1 MTNAEYRKNDETR
14 MTNGSSECAVP
25 SSFVIWVSI
34 VIPSF
39 VIRHFRVA

>member
-1 MTNAEYRKNDETR
+1 MTNAECRRNDEAR

-25 SSFVIWVSI
+25 SSFVIWVSF

-39 VIRHFRVA
+39 VIPDFRVA

>member
-1 MTNAEYRKNDETR
+1 MTNDQCRRNDEAR
-14 MTNGSSECAVP
+14 LTNGSSECAVP
-25 SSFVIWVSI
+25 PSFVIWVSF